1 MISMVNHGYSLFCAN
16 VILDCINPDMTV
28 NKSPDTI
35 TLMDFFIL
43 INTSIFS
50 KYS

>member
-1 MISMVNHGYSLFCAN
+1 MDILYFAAN

-35 TLMDFFIL
+35 TLMVSL
-43 INTSIFS
+43 
-50 KYS
+50 Y